1 MSLAGGQI
9 SLSSSLLDSQ
19 CPVRQATAMWQ
30 LLSRSWGRRETLCPC
45 AYAVA
50 AVLDSSALDAGA
62 LNEMIS
68 MSVLSERLDRLR
80 RCEDRCGDDDARRRD
95 RQGSAMTAATCAE
108 VRTTDTGEDGVDR
121 RIGMSVADRS
131 ENAGEDEPLSLQE
144 MLKHLQASYKDRA
157 SGPQALQMIWHLRYQ
172 VGVDRFCRLP
182 SSAMPSPSTASASC
196 RATSAGC

>member
-1 MSLAGGQI
+1 
-9 SLSSSLLDSQ
+9 
-19 CPVRQATAMWQ
+19 
-30 LLSRSWGRRETLCPC
+30 
-45 AYAVA
+45 
-50 AVLDSSALDAGA
+50 
-62 LNEMIS
+62 
-68 MSVLSERLDRLR
+68 
-80 RCEDRCGDDDARRRD
+80 
-95 RQGSAMTAATCAE
+95 
-108 VRTTDTGEDGVDR
+108 
-121 RIGMSVADRS
+121 MSVADRS